1 MSDALVALECN
12 VCYDSI
18 NVSKCSSCTF
28 TSCKSCINKWKTDK
42 MESECPACKKQN
54 TFKKT
59 KRVFYTS
66 DVYANKRYEKDD
78 FIFHFMDDF
87 SKRYGS
93 RGSIKLK

>member
-1 MSDALVALECN
+1 MSDLECN

-28 TSCKSCINKWKTDK
+28 MTCRSCINKWKKDNLV
-42 MESECPACKKQN
+42 SECPACKKQN

-59 KRVFYTS
+59 KRVFYRS
-66 DVYANKRYEKDD
+66 EKEYKKDD
-78 FIFHFMDDF
+78 FIIHFLDDF

-93 RGSIKLK
+93 RGTIKLL